1 MIKSTAQQ
9 IIAQRTDWRFLSE
22 LKKS

>member
-9 IIAQRTDWRFLSE
+9 IIAQRTDWRLLNE